1 MILPFLLLLFPLFS
15 SQFFFPSSGG
25 SNCGCAP
32 CTPPPSTCPT
42 VTPCAPIMTCTPP
55 PAPACCNSCGTC
67 AGKKRKRRHLML
79 SNATFVTDQETFN
92 RVKREDD
99 SSSSS
104 AEAPTSDSSKCN
116 SEELR
121 RIIEDKIDRVTAIA
135 KRRIQEEAESTMGG
149 RFNVICARGD
159 FSYVANTELFCQ
171 HSVGDVTCFLF
182 KQLSDVVRRRLM

>member
-1 MILPFLLLLFPLFS
+1 MLALPFFLFFLFQSTS
-15 SQFFFPSSGG
+15 SFFFPSGGG
-25 SNCGCAP
+25 SNCGCT

-42 VTPCAPIMTCTPP
+42 ITPCAPIMTCTPP
-55 PAPACCNSCGTC
+55 PVQACCNTCGTC
-67 AGKKRKRRHLML
+67 KGRRKRRHLML
-79 SNATFVTDQETFN
+79 SNATYVASHDPVR

-99 SSSSS
+99 T
-104 AEAPTSDSSKCN
+104 EAASDGRCN

-121 RIIEDKIDRVTAIA
+121 KIIENKIDRVTAIA

-159 FSYVANTELFCQ
+159 FSYVANTELYCQ

>member
-1 MILPFLLLLFPLFS
+1 MEILLLFLLFPS
-15 SQFFFPSSGG
+15 TLSFFFPSSGG
-25 SNCGCAP
+25 SNCGCT

-42 VTPCAPIMTCTPP
+42 VTPCAPIMTCTPSP
-55 PAPACCNSCGTC
+55 PPNCCNSCGTC
-67 AGKKRKRRHLML
+67 NGKRKRRQLAML
-79 SNATFVTDQETFN
+79 SNATYVADHERVR

-99 SSSSS
+99 SDSTATSSSR
-104 AEAPTSDSSKCN
+104 CN

-121 RIIEDKIDRVTAIA
+121 KIIENKIDRVTAIA

>member
-1 MILPFLLLLFPLFS
+1 MLLLLLLFLLLPSAS
-15 SQFFFPSSGG
+15 SFLFPSSGG
-25 SNCGCAP
+25 SNCGCS

-42 VTPCAPIMTCTPP
+42 PTPCAPIMTCQPVAAA
-55 PAPACCNSCGTC
+55 APVSTCCNSCNTC
-67 AGKKRKRRHLML
+67 KTRRKRRHTEVL
-79 SNATFVTDQETFN
+79 SNATYVADHESLR

-99 SSSSS
+99 PAGSPSN
-104 AEAPTSDSSKCN
+104 CN

-121 RIIEDKIDRVTAIA
+121 KIIETKIDRVTAIA
-135 KRRIQEEAESTMGG
+135 KRRIQEEAESTLGG

>member
-1 MILPFLLLLFPLFS
+1 MILPFLLFFFFLPKT

-25 SNCGCAP
+25 SCGCT

-42 VTPCAPIMTCTPP
+42 VQPCAPIMTCTPP
-55 PAPACCNSCGTC
+55 PACCNSCGTC
-67 AGKKRKRRHLML
+67 GKRKRRHLTML
-79 SNATFVTDQETFN
+79 SNATYIADRETVR
-92 RVKREDD
+92 RVKREEDL
-99 SSSSS
+99 S
-104 AEAPTSDSSKCN
+104 ASKCN

-121 RIIEDKIDRVTAIA
+121 KIIETKIDRVTAIA
-135 KRRIQEEAESTMGG
+135 KRRIQEEAESSMGG